1 MKVNETAIWKL
12 TDTPERDMLT
22 RLMQSE
28 QMKLLVPS
36 FYGEVPL
43 ENWRGREP
51 DKDSV
56 CLELGDLTASFGECP
71 YVMDI
76 KIGMRTFLEDEVSN
90 PKLRA
95 DLLGKMDK
103 LDSTAATVEERSN
116 GGITKLRYMQFRERM
131 STSSTLGY
139 RLEGVHVARAVP
151 SRASSGDNGG
161 PIMPHRLESEA
172 MSKET
177 LSKIS
182 TEAGAEEQLGRFISG
197 NKALTAKYLERLQA
211 IHASL
216 ASCPLFNEH
225 QFINTSLLF
234 VHDAGMQRCGVWMID
249 FSKARPASQPL
260 THTKAWELGNQED
273 GYLWGLSNLIRAWE
287 GLL

>member
-1 MKVNETAIWKL
+1 
-12 TDTPERDMLT
+12 MLT

-116 GGITKLRYMQFRERM
+116 VRGRGPCPPLATER
-131 STSSTLGY
+131 
-139 RLEGVHVARAVP
+139 
-151 SRASSGDNGG
+151 
-161 PIMPHRLESEA
+161 
-172 MSKET
+172 
-177 LSKIS
+177 
-182 TEAGAEEQLGRFISG
+182 
-197 NKALTAKYLERLQA
+197 
-211 IHASL
+211 
-216 ASCPLFNEH
+216 
-225 QFINTSLLF
+225 
-234 VHDAGMQRCGVWMID
+234 
-249 FSKARPASQPL
+249 
-260 THTKAWELGNQED
+260 
-273 GYLWGLSNLIRAWE
+273 
-287 GLL
+287 